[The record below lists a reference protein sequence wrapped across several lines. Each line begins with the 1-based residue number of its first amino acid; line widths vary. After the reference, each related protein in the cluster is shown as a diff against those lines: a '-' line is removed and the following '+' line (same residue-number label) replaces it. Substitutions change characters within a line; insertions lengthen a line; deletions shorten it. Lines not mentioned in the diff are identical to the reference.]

1 MNSQRKPTTW
11 QNPRQA
17 LSIFTMWACNRYRKN
32 RILNPCTVYLSCVFV
47 LLILKRSFQQ
57 RKNCISAVRALQSSG
72 CGFWT
77 SSNISYMF
85 ASLSDR
91 LPRCCRRRPATSR
104 SPWGKTWSSSGTCQQ
119 SSCGPSPP
127 TCFLLSL
134 ASLAASVPTDIVT
147 QCNEMVSRNP
157 AIYSS
162 ITQYTTRQT
171 VTMQRCNFTFT
182 ISTVALANN
191 SA

>member
-127 TCFLLSL
+127 TCFLLTLSCCVG
-134 ASLAASVPTDIVT
+134 SNWHSD
-147 QCNEMVSRNP
+147 
-157 AIYSS
+157 
-162 ITQYTTRQT
+162 T
-171 VTMQRCNFTFT
+171 VQWNG
-182 ISTVALANN
+182 ISEPSYLLINN
-191 SA
+191 SIHDTSNSHNAAVQFYFYHFHCGIGK